1 MAAET
6 VGRAAIAPRPGLARR
21 LERTLGRDWVAAWA
35 FFAPT
40 FLLLFVLVGWPF
52 VQGFYIGFTRTLGS
66 SLTVGPFIG
75 LQNYAAL
82 PNDPA
87 YLFSLLLTVK
97 YTAIVEVFKPT
108 LGVVAALL
116 IHNLRR
122 YRVIVGALI
131 LLPYIVP
138 GIVTALIWRAM
149 FNPVFGALNF
159 VATTLHF
166 TDRGYPWLG
175 DPTWALWCIVLVN
188 VWSGIP
194 FFTIVNLAGLK
205 SIDQDLYS
213 AAAVDGA
220 NAWQRFRYVTLPGLQ
235 YTLIVSILL
244 STIFTMNGFNVIY
257 LLTSGGPLNAT
268 QVLGILTYERGF
280 NARDFGSGVA
290 IALSILPFLALIIWV
305 LSSYMTAGTRA
316 SGGVSADRDPLP
328 IRIFG
333 PLMWPFKM
341 LFVYLFDG
349 IELIGAGIAALLR
362 LARIGGEDT
371 LTGART
377 SRRMLEGLTWFV
389 LAVLLTFELFPFFF
403 AFVSAFKPERQILS
417 MQSPLWPQPWTLAQ
431 FERLFVEEPDF
442 LIWYRN
448 TVLVSVV
455 ATTIGV
461 LVASAGAYS
470 LVRLRWRGSST
481 FSGLMLVTYMMPLIV
496 MLIPFYMIMNWL
508 GLQNKL
514 YSLMVV
520 YPSFTLPF
528 ATWLLMSYY
537 RSIPEELEDAA
548 RIDGANRFQ
557 VFTRLILPLAKPALM
572 AVALFG
578 VTGAWNE
585 FFFAYTLIRSEHFL
599 TLPVGLYRMVFNDV
613 FPLGMMMAAS
623 ILMAVPVLT
632 IYGFAQ
638 KFMTEGLTLGSVK
651 G

>member
-6 VGRAAIAPRPGLARR
+6 FTSAAAAPRRSLAKR
-21 LERTLGRDWVAAWA
+21 LERTLGRDWVPAWA

-40 FLLLFVLVGWPF
+40 FLLLFVLVCWPF
-52 VQGFYIGFTRTLGS
+52 LQGLYIGFTRTLGT

-75 LQNYAAL
+75 LQNYVAL
-82 PNDPA
+82 YNDLA
-87 YLFSLLLTVK
+87 YWYALRLTVL
-97 YTAIVEVFKPT
+97 YTFLTEIFKPS

-116 IHNLRR
+116 IHNLKR
-122 YRVIVGALI
+122 YRVVIGALI

-138 GIVTALIWRAM
+138 GIVQALIWRAM
-149 FNPVFGALNF
+149 FNPVFGPLNY
-159 VATTLHF
+159 VATGIGL
-166 TDRGYPWLG
+166 TDKGYPWLG
-175 DPTWALWCIVLVN
+175 DPAWALWCIVLVN
-188 VWSGIP
+188 VWAGIP

-205 SIDQDLYS
+205 GIDPDLYS

-220 NAWQRFRYVTLPGLQ
+220 NAWQRFRYITLPGLQ

-244 STIFTMNGFNVIY
+244 STIFTMNGFGTIY
-257 LLTSGGPLNAT
+257 LMTSGGPLNAT

-290 IALSILPFLALIIWV
+290 IALSTLPVIGLIIWV

-316 SGGVSADRDPLP
+316 QGGAQAEGDPLP
-328 IRIFG
+328 VRIFR
-333 PLMWPFKM
+333 PLLWPFRRF
-341 LFVYLFDG
+341 FVLLFDAV
-349 IELIGAGIAALLR
+349 ELIGSGIGAILRALR
-362 LARIGGEDT
+362 GGGEEG
-371 LTGART
+371 LSGARA
-377 SRRMLEGLTWFV
+377 SRRALAVFTWLV
-389 LAVLLTFELFPFFF
+389 LIVLLTFELFPFYF
-403 AFVSAFKPERQILS
+403 AVISAFKSEPQILKMDS
-417 MQSPLWPQPWTLAQ
+417 VLWPQPWTLAQ
-431 FERLFVEEPDF
+431 FERLFTEEPDF
-442 LIWYRN
+442 LVWYRN
-448 TVLVSVV
+448 TVLVSIV

-461 LVASAGAYS
+461 LASASGAYA
-470 LVRLRWRGSST
+470 LVRLRWRGSSA
-481 FSGLMLVTYMMPLIV
+481 FSGLMLVTYMMPSIV

-508 GLQNKL
+508 GLANRL

-557 VFTRLILPLAKPALM
+557 VFYRVIIPLAKPALM

-578 VTGAWNE
+578 VTASWNE
-585 FFFAYTLIRSEHFL
+585 FFFAYTLIRSQQYL
-599 TLPVGLYRMVFNDV
+599 TTPVGLYRMVFNDV
-613 FPLGMMMAAS
+613 FPLGMMMGAA
-623 ILMAVPVLT
+623 LMMAVPVLI
-632 IYGFAQ
+632 IYGLAQ